1 MEKVVIIGSG
11 PAGHTAAI
19 YAGRALLKPL
29 MFEGFMAG
37 GVAAGG
43 QLTTTTEVENYPGFP
58 TGITGPELMN
68 QMREQSI
75 HSGTTIE
82 TETITQVDLSERPFK
97 ITSESGRQVEA
108 ETLIIATGAIAKRL
122 NIEGEEQFWQRGMSA
137 CAVCDG
143 GLPTFRNKVLVVV
156 GGGDTA
162 MEEAMYLTK
171 FGSKVVV
178 VHRRDEF
185 RASKAM
191 QERVLKNDK
200 IEVLWDSQ
208 VIKAQGE
215 QVLTSVIIENIKSG
229 EKSELSCGGM
239 FYAIGHNPN
248 TAFLNGQVA
257 LDEQGYIDTEP
268 GTPMTSVEGV
278 FACGDVQD
286 HRYRQ
291 AITSAG
297 SGCMAAM
304 EAEMLIT
311 ESE

>member
-1 MEKVVIIGSG
+1 
-11 PAGHTAAI
+11 
-19 YAGRALLKPL
+19 
-29 MFEGFMAG
+29 
-37 GVAAGG
+37 
-43 QLTTTTEVENYPGFP
+43 
-58 TGITGPELMN
+58 
-68 QMREQSI
+68 
-75 HSGTTIE
+75 
-82 TETITQVDLSERPFK
+82 
-97 ITSESGRQVEA
+97 
-108 ETLIIATGAIAKRL
+108 
-122 NIEGEEQFWQRGMSA
+122 
-137 CAVCDG
+137 
-143 GLPTFRNKVLVVV
+143 
-156 GGGDTA
+156 
-162 MEEAMYLTK
+162 
-171 FGSKVVV
+171 
-178 VHRRDEF
+178 
-185 RASKAM
+185 
-191 QERVLKNDK
+191 
-200 IEVLWDSQ
+200 

-248 TAFLNGQVA
+248 TAFLKGQVA